1 MRVGRFTFR
10 QHFRLHLKRC
20 KRLVEWILYAVFDA
34 VVLRLPPPVSGHS
47 AVFVCAQLLGDYEL
61 CKPYIRACFEQWRRE
76 NLKTVLVCNA
86 AWKELV
92 ADDLHP
98 DQTID
103 VDVYKLTHDL
113 RYRVG
118 MLRGL
123 RRLQACI
130 AICAAHPRDG
140 IVHDACMKSVAAS
153 KSFCYQDEYSDRAAI
168 DGRMARRHYTN
179 VVRCPSD
186 IHRSERHALL
196 IAAAGISPPSEPVP
210 LPRGKLHLENPKTP
224 YLVIS
229 PGASRPEKT
238 WPLSRF
244 VAIANR
250 AMVEYPDLSCV
261 LVGSPAEAV
270 WIDAMC
276 AELGERTTSLAG
288 RNSLSEL
295 QACIRDSVAVLGN
308 DSAAIHIAAACRVPS
323 VVAMNGA
330 TYGHCLPYP
339 HRDNPVFP
347 IAPTMAVEIMPCFRC
362 DWNCRFTIAD
372 GAPFPCLDALK
383 VDQVWD
389 KLSPILA
396 QRQ

>member
-1 MRVGRFTFR
+1 M
-10 QHFRLHLKRC
+10 C
-20 KRLVEWILYAVFDA
+20 I
-34 VVLRLPPPVSGHS
+34 
-47 AVFVCAQLLGDYEL
+47 QLLGDYEL
-61 CKPYIRACFEQWRRE
+61 CKPYIHACFDQWRRE
-76 NLKTVLVCNA
+76 NLRTVLVCNA

-92 ADDLHP
+92 AEDLHP
-98 DQTID
+98 DQIIA

-113 RYRVG
+113 RYRVA
-118 MLRGL
+118 MLRDL

-130 AICAAHPRDG
+130 AMCAAHPRDG
-140 IVHDACMKSVAAS
+140 VVHDACMKSVAAPR
-153 KSFCYQDEYSDRAAI
+153 SFCYQDEYPDRVMI

-179 VVRCPSD
+179 VVSCPSD
-186 IHRSERHALL
+186 IHRAERHALL
-196 IAAAGISPPSEPVP
+196 LTAAGISPPGEPIA
-210 LPRGKLHLENPKTP
+210 LPMGKVHFKNPKAP

-229 PGASRPEKT
+229 PGASRSEKT

-250 AMVEYPDLSCV
+250 AMSEYPDLSCV

-276 AELGERTTSLAG
+276 AELGERAMSLAG

-295 QACIRDSVAVLGN
+295 QACVRDSVAVLGN

-330 TYGHCLPYP
+330 TYGHCLPYS
-339 HRDNPVFP
+339 HRSNPVFP
-347 IAPTMAVEIMPCFRC
+347 IAPVMAVELMPCFRC
-362 DWNCRFTIAD
+362 DWNCKFPTAD

-383 VDQVWD
+383 VEQVWE
-389 KLSPILA
+389 KLNPILA
-396 QRQ
+396 RRQ